1 MNTGFTKQGII
12 NASAFSETFINPL
25 DTRFYVEP
33 DGSTWIRIAHHN
45 DPATVGV
52 FGSII
57 TDFEKPYYIDKD
69 RWFNVGLCNKIT
81 NNTYELMTKQTT
93 TSDATEVKYRWIQT
107 VNPMTAAFSDVDEDD
122 VTKITTSGYST
133 KSGHGGIYAKKDKTY
148 ISANDGTASHWWCSV
163 GAWTLNSNRIG
174 GYGSNYISTG
184 YLDLYL
190 RIDNQNNSGVSVF
203 KNSIIADDFLEI

>member
-12 NASAFSETFINPL
+12 NASAFSETFVNPL

-52 FGSII
+52 FGSTI
-57 TDFEKPYYIDKD
+57 TNFEKPYYIDKD

-81 NNTYELMTKQTT
+81 NSTYELMVKQAT
-93 TSDATEVKYRWIQT
+93 TSTATETKYRWIQT
-107 VNPMTAAFSDVDEDD
+107 VNPMTATFGDVDEAD

-133 KSGHGGIYAKKDKTY
+133 LTNYGGIYAKKASAY
-148 ISANDGTASHWWCSV
+148 ITANNSKSSNWY
-163 GAWTLNSNRIG
+163 GAIGSWTLSSNKLPG
-174 GYGSNYISTG
+174 FGASISTG

-203 KNSIIADDFLEI
+203 KNSIIADDLLEI